1 MQTMDAD
8 GAARPEPETRAAD
21 EGVHVYH
28 EPTISYVPP
37 ESLQPG
43 SRTGPLIEGAFKW
56 ALVVDRG
63 PRAGMAY
70 VLAPGETSVGR
81 DPSNDIFLDD
91 VTVSRHHGKFLVE
104 GDELVVVDDGS
115 TNGTYVNWERTERAA
130 LAPGD
135 EVMIGKYHLVV
146 ARGDG

>member
-1 MQTMDAD
+1 MPGMDDD
-8 GAARPEPETRAAD
+8 GATRPQPEPQAGE
-21 EGVHVYH
+21 EGAHVYH

-37 ESLQPG
+37 ESLRPG
-43 SRTGPLIEGAFKW
+43 LRTGPLIEGAFKW

-91 VTVSRHHGKFLVE
+91 VTVSRHHGRFIVQD
-104 GDELVVVDDGS
+104 DELVVVDDGS
-115 TNGTYVNWERTERAA
+115 TNGTYVNWERTESAS

-146 ARGDG
+146 AHGDG

>member
-1 MQTMDAD
+1 MGAMSGDDTIAD
-8 GAARPEPETRAAD
+8 
-21 EGVHVYH
+21 GVHVEH
-28 EPTISYVPP
+28 EPTIRYVPP
-37 ESLQPG
+37 ESLRPG
-43 SRTGPLIEGAFKW
+43 VRTDAVIHGAFTW

-81 DPSNDIFLDD
+81 DPDKDIFLDD
-91 VTVSRHHGKFLVE
+91 VTVSRNHGRFVVE
-104 GDELVVVDDGS
+104 GDELRVVDDGS
-115 TNGTYVNWERTERAA
+115 TNGTYVNWERTESST

>member
-1 MQTMDAD
+1 MTTMDHDEA
-8 GAARPEPETRAAD
+8 PEGLAPE
-21 EGVHVYH
+21 H

-37 ESLQPG
+37 ESLRPG
-43 SRTGPLIEGAFKW
+43 TSSGAVIHGAFKW

-81 DPSNDIFLDD
+81 DPSQDIFLDD
-91 VTVSRHHGKFLVE
+91 VTVSRQHGRFVVE
-104 GDELVVVDDGS
+104 ADELIVEDFGS

-130 LAPGD
+130 LVPGD

>member
-1 MQTMDAD
+1 MTAMDD
-8 GAARPEPETRAAD
+8 SQPPPAARD
-21 EGVHVYH
+21 H

-43 SRTGPLIEGAFKW
+43 SSSGARIRGAFTW
-56 ALVVDRG
+56 ALVVDKG

-70 VLAPGETSVGR
+70 VLPPGVTTVGR
-81 DPSNDIFLDD
+81 DPDCDIFLDD
-91 VTVSRHHGKFLVE
+91 ITVSREHGQFEVE
-104 GDELVVVDDGS
+104 DDRLVVVDHGS
-115 TNGTYVNWERTERAA
+115 TNGTYVNWARTERAE
-130 LAPGD
+130 LSPGD